1 MPAASLTAK
10 GTVQLS
16 SATDSQ
22 SETEAA

>member
-22 SETEAA
+22 SET